1 MIVNYRVPPAP
12 PRRFRTELSSIIIG
26 RVKRGGKRVDL
37 DLSPDTTISNTHACL
52 SFENGTY
59 WIQDLNSTNGTLVA
73 GELIRKKTPL
83 APGVEVRIGQVVLTV
98 ELEPS
103 PRPPRPA
110 PKAVEQDDFI
120 KTAPYEPV
128 EIPLPPKPVKAPA
141 PDEPAEAG
149 PVSVEPLD
157 TKPAKESRRLRAFYD
172 LTLALCAANTLD
184 SLEGILVKQL
194 QQAIPSAQRGAVLLP
209 DERGELLLK
218 IHWPSGAHSV
228 SMTLAREAFDEKRAI
243 TWDVPEKK
251 ESASGMPSSVVFFET
266 ESALYVPLISGQQTL
281 GVMYVD
287 NAIRRNAF
295 SPADLELLTTIAK
308 QVAGFVRDHVLQPG
322 MQREEIVRSNLLRQF
337 SPKVADYI
345 LEESGRLQLGGN
357 RVDPITILVS
367 DVRGFTSLSAK
378 MEPGDVVRMLNEMF
392 DAFVPI
398 IFEYDGVIDK
408 YVGDSVL
415 AVFGS
420 PEADERQW
428 EKAVRAA
435 VAMQEAMEALGEAWR
450 LRRLP
455 VFEVGIGIHSG
466 EAIQGFIGSAQR
478 IEYTVIGDTVNRA
491 ARFCDGASPG
501 EILVSSSVYERVYRL
516 VEVEAKTVQ
525 TKHPETE
532 SDLKGYLVKGLRSPA
547 RRAARTDG

>member
-1 MIVNYRVPPAP
+1 VIVNFRVPPAP
-12 PRRFRTELSSIIIG
+12 PQRFRTELSSIIIG

-98 ELEPS
+98 EPEP
-103 PRPPRPA
+103 PAPPPRPA
-110 PKAVEQDDFI
+110 PKAAEEVAFI

-128 EIPLPPKPVKAPA
+128 ATPA
-141 PDEPAEAG
+141 PPQPVEAK
-149 PVSVEPLD
+149 PMPPEAVEAEPLE
-157 TKPAKESRRLRAFYD
+157 TKPAKESRRLKAFYD

-194 QQAIPSAQRGAVLLP
+194 RQAIPSAQRGAVLLP

-228 SMTLAREAFDEKRAI
+228 SMTLAREAFEEKRAI
-243 TWDVPEKK
+243 TWDAPEKK
-251 ESASGMPSSVVFFET
+251 ASASGMPSSVVFFET

-287 NAIRRNAF
+287 NAVRPNAF

-337 SPKVADYI
+337 SPKVADFI

-367 DVRGFTSLSAK
+367 DVRGFTSLSAR

-435 VAMQEAMEALGEAWR
+435 VAMQEAMAALGEAWR

-466 EAIQGFIGSAQR
+466 EAIQGFIGSSQR

-501 EILVSSSVYERVYRL
+501 EILISNAVYEHVYRL
-516 VEVEAKTVQ
+516 VEVEAKTVR

-532 SDLKGYLVKGLRSPA
+532 PDLKAYLVKGLRVPAQRPA
-547 RRAARTDG
+547 RAQA